1 LVVVLHDLILR
12 PEISMTFY
20 QSGLGQVSALSP
32 DRLGTLQTAV
42 TPAPCGTCASR
53 QFGLRDAVP
62 GADLHQLVDTAHWL
76 SISKGGLLM
85 TEGHPSRHFFSVNH
99 GYAKLYKDLSD
110 GRRQVI
116 GFVTG
121 GQFIGLGAQAYYS
134 FTAEALDE
142 VNVCRFERSRFDDL
156 LAQFPALEQK
166 MLAAAC
172 NDLALAQAQ
181 MLSLGRKTALER
193 LASFLLEWYDRS
205 MVEGAAVPMLPMGR
219 RDIADYLGLT
229 IETVS
234 RCLTVLRK
242 RRLIK
247 IVADYDVV
255 IIHHAALRTIGAGE

>member
-1 LVVVLHDLILR
+1 
-12 PEISMTFY
+12 MTFV
-20 QSGLGQVSALSP
+20 QSELGPVSAMRP
-32 DRLGTLQTAV
+32 DQLVSLGTAV
-42 TPAPCGTCASR
+42 GSVGCGTCASR
-53 QFGLRDAVP
+53 DVGLCDALP
-62 GADLHQLVDTAHWL
+62 GADLHQLADAAHWL
-76 SISKGGLLM
+76 SFPKGGLLM
-85 TEGHPSRHFFSVNH
+85 TEGQPSRHFFSVNH

-116 GFVTG
+116 GFVTA
-121 GQFIGLGAQAYYS
+121 GQFIGLGAQARYS

-142 VNVCRFERSRFDDL
+142 VHVCRFEQRRFDDL
-156 LAQFPALEQK
+156 LMRFPALEQK

-172 NDLALAQAQ
+172 HDLAVAQAQ
-181 MLSLGRKTALER
+181 MLLLGRKTALER
-193 LASFLLEWYDRS
+193 LASFLLEWDDRS
-205 MVEGAAVPMLPMGR
+205 MVEGAAVAMLPMGR

-255 IIHHAALRTIGAGE
+255 IIDHAALRTIGAGE